1 MINGFFHT
9 IQRDLINV
17 AQAINND
24 APRNQEQN
32 ERISMAAL
40 RIIASATMG
49 VGSLIAVSTLS
60 FFAAAPVS
68 AVLTVAIGV
77 GVYAL
82 GHDVFILAQRFED
95 LENPFNAL
103 ENGTRGF
110 FRDVGN
116 FFTNN
121 PVGNGRIED
130 LAADTFF
137 QPMWTQILGQRA

>member
-17 AQAINND
+17 AQAINSE
-24 APRNQEQN
+24 APHQEQN

-40 RIIASATMG
+40 RIFASATMG
-49 VGSLIAVSTLS
+49 VGSLIAISTLS

-68 AVLTVAIGV
+68 AVLTAAIGV
-77 GVYAL
+77 GIYAL
-82 GHDVFILAQRFED
+82 GHDVFILAKRFEE
-95 LENPFNAL
+95 ENNPLNVI
-103 ENGTRGF
+103 ENRARGL

-116 FFTNN
+116 LFRRN
-121 PVGNGRIED
+121 PVGNGNVEE

-137 QPMWTQILGQRA
+137 QPMWVHLLGQRA